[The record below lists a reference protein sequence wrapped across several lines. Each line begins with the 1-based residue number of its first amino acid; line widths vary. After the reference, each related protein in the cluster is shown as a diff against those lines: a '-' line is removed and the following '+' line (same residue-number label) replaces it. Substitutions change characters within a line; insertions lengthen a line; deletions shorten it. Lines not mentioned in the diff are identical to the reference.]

1 MSKYTIRS
9 DAEILEKFRISEGRW
24 VVLCFHN
31 PSYGVGNMDED
42 GFCTFGTFLSS
53 LEMATKEYQ
62 ERVCA
67 LLDAGLDLAVAFA
80 GGSGTLSSI

>member
-31 PSYGVGNMDED
+31 PSYGVWNMDED
-42 GFCTFGTFLSS
+42 GFCTFGTFLST
-53 LEMATKEYQ
+53 LEAATKEYQ
-62 ERVCA
+62 ERVCG
-67 LLDAGLDLAVAFA
+67 LHDAGPDLMLALA
-80 GGSGTLSSI
+80 SNSRTLSSA